1 MKTTKTQKRISRHN
15 RVRAKITG
23 TAARPRVAIFKSNKF
38 TYAQVIDD
46 TTGVTII
53 SISDYAGKKSKVAKP
68 ARPNAS
74 GRSGGGTKTEKA
86 TLNGQA
92 LAKVLKEKGI
102 DTVLFDRGGF
112 KYHGRVKALAEGL
125 REAGIKL

>member
-1 MKTTKTQKRISRHN
+1 M
-15 RVRAKITG
+15 RVRAKIKG
-23 TAARPRVAIFKSNKF
+23 TAQRPRVAVFKSNKF

-46 TTGVTII
+46 TAGVTII
-53 SISDYAGKKSKVAKP
+53 AVSDYAGKKSKTAKP
-68 ARPNAS
+68 ARPDVS
-74 GRSGGGTKTEKA
+74 GHSGGGTKTEKA
-86 TLNGQA
+86 ILNGKA
-92 LAKVLKEKGI
+92 LAEALKKKGI

>member
-1 MKTTKTQKRISRHN
+1 MKTTKSQKRISRHN
-15 RVRAKITG
+15 RVRAKIVG
-23 TAARPRVAIFKSNKF
+23 TTVRPRVAVYKSNKF

-53 SISDYAGKKSKVAKP
+53 AVSDYAGKKIKP
-68 ARPNAS
+68 TK
-74 GRSGGGTKTEKA
+74 GTKTEKA
-86 TLNGQA
+86 TLNGKA
-92 LAKVLKEKGI
+92 LAEALKKKGI

-112 KYHGRVKALAEGL
+112 KYHGRVKALAESL